1 MMKDPYAPTAPET
14 LADFDTPALPLADCL
29 YWFHTGR
36 ERGRL
41 EERLDYRVER
51 DHLLQD
57 IVSLKTLL
65 GAWSAEA
72 AQAPSHHELQALRY
86 GGR

>member
-51 DHLLQD
+51 DHLLSE
-57 IVSLKTLL
+57 ITRLSAYL
-65 GAWSAEA
+65 GKESARVGSG
-72 AQAPSHHELQALRY
+72 PSFAELQRRRN
-86 GGR
+86 GGQ